1 MFEQWLA
8 TQHIAAPS
16 TSSSSA
22 IPRTEVT
29 ASTALPLL
37 AAPETRKRTT
47 DDPINFD
54 MEIVLSPLAE
64 TLRQEYLNLMTE
76 EGMDHN
82 NAVTWMLTNVPQEDP
97 SAVKALQELFQY
109 LASDV

>member
-1 MFEQWLA
+1 
-8 TQHIAAPS
+8 
-16 TSSSSA
+16 
-22 IPRTEVT
+22 
-29 ASTALPLL
+29 
-37 AAPETRKRTT
+37 
-47 DDPINFD
+47 

-64 TLRQEYLNLMTE
+64 TLRQKYLNLMTE

-109 LASDV
+109 LARYV